1 MRSSLS
7 LRRADLRTSEVTLT
21 TGTEDICHDQEGKP
35 HGMCVYN
42 TGYVPSKP
50 IMAATVN
57 LISASASYLT
67 VTRSSKGAAVK
78 EVGGALP
85 I

>member
-1 MRSSLS
+1 
-7 LRRADLRTSEVTLT
+7 
-21 TGTEDICHDQEGKP
+21 
-35 HGMCVYN
+35 MCVYN